1 MNLKKAFAILS
12 AISFI
17 LYALV
22 DFVTNVLETYFHVL
36 LVNGT
41 GSFSDTTHL
50 VDAMRCKT
58 VLLAV
63 GVICLVAFIASLFA
77 KTKEEEHSDIPNR

>member
-1 MNLKKAFAILS
+1 MNLILTKGNEYMNKSFAILS

-22 DFVTNVLETYFHVL
+22 DFVTNVLETYFYVL

-41 GSFSDTTHL
+41 GNFSNSTHL
-50 VDAMRCKT
+50 IDAMRCKT

-63 GVICLVAFIASLFA
+63 GVICLVAFIASLFV
-77 KTKEEEHSDIPNR
+77 KTKE

>member
-1 MNLKKAFAILS
+1 MNKLFSILS

-22 DFVTNVLETYFHVL
+22 DFCKNALETYLHIQL
-36 LVNGT
+36 MNGK
-41 GSFSDTTHL
+41 GRFSSSDYL
-50 VDAMRCKT
+50 VDAGICQT

-63 GVICLVAFIASLFA
+63 GVICFVAFVASLFV
-77 KTKEEEHSDIPNR
+77 KDKK

>member
-1 MNLKKAFAILS
+1 MKKLFSILS

-22 DFVTNVLETYFHVL
+22 DFCKNALETYLHIQL
-36 LVNGT
+36 MNGK
-41 GSFSDTTHL
+41 GSFSSRDYL
-50 VDAMRCKT
+50 VDAGMCQT

-63 GVICLVAFIASLFA
+63 GVICLVAFVASFFV
-77 KTKEEEHSDIPNR
+77 KDKK